1 MTDTPRIDLSNF
13 SLAELRL
20 LSAEVARKISASEKN
35 MIADARRRIEQIAVQ
50 TGLTLE
56 ELVAK
61 PRQERAPTPLYVNP
75 DDETQTWTGRG
86 RKPAWLEAWLE
97 CGISLEELPRQ
108 EVTATRHKGA
118 AK

>member
-1 MTDTPRIDLSNF
+1 MTDTRQIDLSKF

-20 LSAEVARKISASEKN
+20 LSADVTRQISASEKN
-35 MIADARRRIEQIAVQ
+35 MIADARRRIEEIALQ
-50 TGLTLE
+50 TGLTLG

-61 PRQERAPTPLYVNP
+61 PRQVRAPTPLYVNP
-75 DDETQTWTGRG
+75 DDETQTWAGRG
-86 RKPAWLEAWLE
+86 RKPAWLKAWLE

-108 EVTATRHKGA
+108 EVTATRHKCA